1 MEGIVREISGR
12 KAIQWDSVTDKE
24 IELCGI
30 KVSPRKYNDK
40 VIYSAGG
47 TLSAWVEIGD
57 IIEVTKEEEAVIRCA
72 IKRREHTISDNVAL
86 LQEVK
91 EVKDILRQILVA
103 IADKPKEKP
112 KQNSKPTK
120 YNPVTKRDEEYIRI
134 KGIDCFIETDPK
146 EIASGYR
153 YVPCDMGEPGD
164 PKFAIEYGKVNNI
177 PGWE

>member
-1 MEGIVREISGR
+1 MEGIV
-12 KAIQWDSVTDKE
+12 KE
-24 IELCGI
+24 IGGRTVIQFKENPGDFSLFGYTLNG
-30 KVSPRKYNDK
+30 REYNGTF
-40 VIYSAGG
+40 VYSAGKVKE
-47 TLSAWVEIGD
+47 AICIGN
-57 IIEVTKEEEAVIRCA
+57 IITVKEGIGELLTNNQGSVPAQYNNIEVIELLKEIR
-72 IKRREHTISDNVAL
+72 DL
-86 LQEVK
+86 LK
-91 EVKDILRQILVA
+91 ESKQQ
-103 IADKPKEKP
+103 KP

-146 EIASGYR
+146 EIANGYR